1 MILKKAACALP
12 DEDFLRKMDVR
23 IRGDKIAGIAS
34 DFEPEDGEEVIDV
47 GALEMY
53 PGAIDPHVHFDEP
66 GFTHRE
72 DFFHGSMAAARGGI
86 TTVIDMPCTSLPP
99 VTTLENL
106 KVKLAV
112 ISGRS
117 VVDFALF
124 GGVSGDRIESALS
137 KDMADL
143 APFVVG
149 YKCYFISGMESFTEV
164 DHFGFSRALAK
175 AASLGR
181 PLLLHAEDPGIV
193 YPATGYLK
201 AQATKEG
208 RQPSWNDYCDSR
220 PELAESVAAAE
231 ALALAGKHAPKLHIV
246 HVGTSEVVDLLGY
259 GLDGMDR
266 GATCET
272 CPHYLEFSKE
282 DFVSKKSALKT
293 APPVKSRGQA
303 ARLWEQLA
311 DGAITFV
318 ASDHAPAPEAEKTTG
333 SPWSD
338 YGGIPGTG
346 TLFPYLYSEGFR
358 KNRLSLKVFLR
369 VTSGA
374 AAERYGLSGAKG
386 SIRVG
391 KDADLVLMD
400 PRGEYKVSGKNLLS
414 KGTITPFEGMKLSG
428 SVRMTLVRGR
438 MVWMASEAERV
449 GVPQSGICVTAGYG
463 KQVVW
468 GCS

>member
-12 DEDFLRKMDVR
+12 DEDFLRKMDIRVR
-23 IRGDKIAGIAS
+23 GEKITGIAS
-34 DFEPEDGEEVIDV
+34 DFVPEDGEEVVDV
-47 GALEMY
+47 SALEMY

-72 DFFHGSMAAARGGI
+72 DFFHGSMAAARGGV

-106 KVKLAV
+106 KIKLKI
-112 ISGRS
+112 ISSRS

-124 GGVSGDRIESALS
+124 GGVSGDNIESALS
-137 KDMADL
+137 TDMVDL
-143 APFVVG
+143 APYVVG
-149 YKCYFISGMESFTEV
+149 YKCYFISGMDTFTEL
-164 DHFGFSRALAK
+164 DHFGFNRALAK

-193 YPATGYLK
+193 YPATGYMK
-201 AQATKEG
+201 AQAIREC
-208 RQPSWNDYCDSR
+208 RLASWDDYVNSR
-220 PELAESVAAAE
+220 PELAETVAAAQ
-231 ALALAGKHAPKLHIV
+231 ALALSGKHATKLHIV
-246 HVGTSEVVDLLGY
+246 HVGTSEVADLLGF

-272 CPHYLEFSKE
+272 CPHYLEFSRD
-282 DFVSKKSALKT
+282 DFAIKNSSLKT

-303 ARLWEQLA
+303 ARLWELLA
-311 DGAITFV
+311 EGAIAFV
-318 ASDHAPAPEAEKTTG
+318 ASDHAPAPDAEKNTG
-333 SPWSD
+333 SPWTD

-346 TLFPYLYSEGFR
+346 TLFPYVYSEGFR
-358 KNRLSLKVFLR
+358 KNRLSLKAFLR

-374 AAERYGLSGAKG
+374 AADRYGLSGVKG

-391 KDADLVLMD
+391 KDADLV
-400 PRGEYKVSGKNLLS
+400 S
-414 KGTITPFEGMKLSG
+414 KGTITPFEGLKLSG
-428 SVRMTLVRGR
+428 SVRMTLVRGKL
-438 MVWMASEAERV
+438 VWMASEAERV
-449 GVPQSGICVTAGYG
+449 GATQSGICVTAGYG
-463 KQVVW
+463 KHLVW